1 MTHTRTHAWCMWGV
15 ETLFEVVDPSKTQ
28 GMGLCSGLKQWIRV
42 NCWNSGFAW
51 ARSNRSAWLEH
62 WCVCEG
68 RGSWVD
74 FFFWRKW
81 SGLFLGEGGLISL
94 IFLFM
99 KLSELDYGKRGLT
112 WDWRE
117 GPRALASAILCQMP
131 LYYFTILFNN
141 TPYLGKDRCVADL
154 LKDSFSLAVIVSPI
168 LRYCIINNINNPIKN
183 YLSCL
188 ISLSKTQKLSFL
200 CN

>member
-1 MTHTRTHAWCMWGV
+1 M
-15 ETLFEVVDPSKTQ
+15 
-28 GMGLCSGLKQWIRV
+28 
-42 NCWNSGFAW
+42 
-51 ARSNRSAWLEH
+51 
-62 WCVCEG
+62 
-68 RGSWVD
+68 
-74 FFFWRKW
+74 
-81 SGLFLGEGGLISL
+81 

-141 TPYLGKDRCVADL
+141 TPYLGKDRYVADL

-168 LRYCIINNINNPIKN
+168 LRYCIINNINNLIKN
-183 YLSCL
+183 YLSMSDL
-188 ISLSKTQKLSFL
+188 TLKNPKTLFPL
-200 CN
+200 